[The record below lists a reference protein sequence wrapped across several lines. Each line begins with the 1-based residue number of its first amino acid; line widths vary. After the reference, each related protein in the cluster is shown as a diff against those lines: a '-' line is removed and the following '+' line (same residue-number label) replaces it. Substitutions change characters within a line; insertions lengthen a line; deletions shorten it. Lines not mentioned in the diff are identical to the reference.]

1 MTRLEVARAICDVG
15 RRLAERGLIAGA
27 EGNIAVRVAP
37 DRVLVTPRGRGKGD
51 LAPTDIV
58 EVDLE
63 GRQVRGGERASSELL
78 MHLTILRARRDV
90 QAVVHAH
97 PPVATGFATA
107 GQSVNCDC
115 VPEMLAAVGWVPL
128 VPYGTPGTAELSERL
143 LPVLGDHVALLLA
156 NHGAV
161 TLGRTLREA
170 HYRMESLEQAAR
182 ILLVSRLVGG
192 PVALSPADVAVLASM
207 RDASRGRDR

>member
-1 MTRLEVARAICDVG
+1 
-15 RRLAERGLIAGA
+15 
-27 EGNIAVRVAP
+27 
-37 DRVLVTPRGRGKGD
+37 
-51 LAPTDIV
+51 
-58 EVDLE
+58 
-63 GRQVRGGERASSELL
+63 

-90 QAVVHAH
+90 DAVVHAH

-128 VPYGTPGTAELSERL
+128 VPYGTPGTPELSERL

-156 NHGAV
+156 NHGAI